1 MSYHLY
7 IYPTEV
13 KRFIQAGGDWEDP
26 QTAAFPLPDKFAT
39 IIEARLLSYG
49 FSGDGYGEFEK
60 LYGTLPVTV
69 RIYPG
74 SVAFSVPYWA
84 DFAAQVFD
92 IRLHAMEMTDVGGVS
107 LYDPQADEWDFGME
121 DWP

>member
-26 QTAAFPLPDKFAT
+26 QVTAFLLPDKFAAT
-39 IIEARLLSYG
+39 IEARLLNYG
-49 FSGDGYGEFEK
+49 FSGNGRGEFEK
-60 LYGTLPVTV
+60 MYGSLPVAAH
-69 RIYPG
+69 IYPG
-74 SVAFSVPYWA
+74 SVAFSAPYWK
-84 DFAAQVFD
+84 DFEAQVFD

-107 LYDPQADEWDFGME
+107 LYDPQAVEWDFGLNDE
-121 DWP
+121 P